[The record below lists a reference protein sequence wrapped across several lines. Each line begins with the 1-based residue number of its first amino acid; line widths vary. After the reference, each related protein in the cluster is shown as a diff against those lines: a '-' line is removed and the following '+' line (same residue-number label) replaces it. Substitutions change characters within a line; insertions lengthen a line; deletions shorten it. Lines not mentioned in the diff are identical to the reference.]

1 MQKLYIKLEEILEE
15 DVNDADILEDFEEW
29 DSLSILTLVSFIDK
43 EYGVNLYVD
52 DIKSAKSVLDLVKLV
67 ESKKG

>member
-43 EYGVNLYVD
+43 E
-52 DIKSAKSVLDLVKLV
+52 IRSELVC
-67 ESKKG
+67 